1 MVPTSKDKR
10 QDVAVAKWY
19 NAKDYGASKNCS
31 GTWLQVT
38 GFGKTYATT
47 HKIIIRELQ
56 SSKDKYITI
65 LLARDIHYK
74 SWLATL
80 DETITDVKMRRR
92 VKVVTVQYLIANKL
106 RLSTDLLIVDE
117 LHYFYGEEFIKY
129 VNGECLQFK
138 DNLGL
143 TATLKDTRGR
153 YKKLMHLYFPIDIIS
168 QTEAL
173 QEGWISQFTEYNY
186 AIEMTAEERQEY
198 KGYIERANKY
208 IAKFGKAGSRAA
220 FLCHRG
226 GKGSK
231 GKERTASGW
240 CRVYAHH
247 MGWRADMSYD
257 NPINSQWNPKLI
269 RGYARQVIEAFKAVN
284 DMLYYSESKFQAAM
298 DFMRK
303 FNTHRIMTFG
313 QSTKFA
319 DRLMNEFNE
328 EGLGRAVVYHS
339 QLKSRHLRN
348 QHGEWIKFKGGKRA
362 GENRVFGKTVL
373 QRLAKEAFIN
383 NTANVF
389 STVSSMDSNFDC
401 PDIEIGVIFARTSS
415 PSKQTQRG
423 GRIKRLLPKDP
434 KAVVLIVNFYYK
446 DTKDYDWLRFSQSQ
460 NEHYVQW
467 VTDLEDIDF
476 SIHTQDTYDLSDV

>member
-1 MVPTSKDKR
+1 MQASKDKR
-10 QDVAVAKWY
+10 QDLAVSKWY
-19 NAKDYGASKNCS
+19 NAKEHGAKKNCS

-38 GFGKTYATT
+38 GFGKTYAAT
-47 HKIIIRELQ
+47 HKIIIPELK
-56 SSKDKYITI
+56 SNSEKYITI

-74 SWLATL
+74 SWIATL
-80 DETITDVKMRRR
+80 DEAITHTNLRRR

-117 LHYFYGEEFIKY
+117 LHLFYGEEFIKY
-129 VNGECLQFK
+129 VNGECLQFT

-153 YKKLMHLYFPIDIIS
+153 YKRLMHLYFPIDIIS

-173 QEGWISQFTEYNY
+173 QEGWISQFAEYNY
-186 AIEMTAEERQEY
+186 AVEMTEDEKKEY
-198 KGYIERANKY
+198 TGYIEKANKF
-208 IAKFGKAGSRAA
+208 IAKFGKAGVRAA

-226 GKGSK
+226 GRGTKGNEK
-231 GKERTASGW
+231 DANGW
-240 CRVYAHH
+240 CRTYAHH

-257 NPINSQWNPKLI
+257 NPINRQWNPKII
-269 RGYARQVIEAFKAVN
+269 RGYARQVIEAFKDVN
-284 DMLYYSESKFQAAM
+284 EMLYYSESKFQAAM
-298 DFMRK
+298 RFMRK

-313 QSTKFA
+313 QSTRFA
-319 DRLMNEFNE
+319 NRLMEEFNE

-339 QLKSRHLRN
+339 QLKSRNLRN
-348 QHGEWIKFKGGKRA
+348 QHGEWIRYKSGKRV
-362 GENRVFGKTVL
+362 GEKKVFGKTVL

-401 PDIEIGVIFARTSS
+401 PDIEIGAIFARTSN

-434 KAVVLIVNFYYK
+434 KAIVLIVNFYYK

-460 NEHYVQW
+460 NEHYVKW
-467 VTDLEDIDF
+467 VTNIEDIDF
-476 SIHTQDTYDLSDV
+476 TVHTQDTYDLSNV